1 VAQGLSAQLALPQ
14 PGLGQAVEV
23 FTVEDVRSLASH
35 LPRSY
40 EAMVRDR
47 VKFRVGRIVY
57 LAFSRDE
64 TVMGFAFPKEER
76 DALVASEPG
85 KFMMPSPSD
94 LRYNWVQV
102 RLDAI
107 DRAEMHEL
115 VVDAWRMVVPKRV
128 AEACLDSTSSA

>member
-1 VAQGLSAQLALPQ
+1 V
-14 PGLGQAVEV
+14 V
-23 FTVEDVRSLASH
+23 TIEDVRALASE

-40 EAMVRDR
+40 EALVRDR

-85 KFMMPSPSD
+85 KFLLPRPTD
-94 LRYNWVQV
+94 LRYNWVAVQ
-102 RLDAI
+102 LDAL
-107 DRAEMHEL
+107 DHAEMREL
-115 VVDAWRMVVPKRV
+115 VLDAWQMVVPKRV
-128 AEACLDSTSSA
+128 AAAYLTTLR